1 MVDIGKSSFQ
11 KPRREEILHLLSEVV
26 LYYEDVFGVPFV
38 IFSDRLP
45 SFVEVFLWISCLLG
59 RGLKFEHIV
68 FSSFGH
74 LFCNWIVDSLF

>member
-45 SFVEVFLWISCLLG
+45 SFVEVFLWIS
-59 RGLKFEHIV
+59 
-68 FSSFGH
+68 
-74 LFCNWIVDSLF
+74 